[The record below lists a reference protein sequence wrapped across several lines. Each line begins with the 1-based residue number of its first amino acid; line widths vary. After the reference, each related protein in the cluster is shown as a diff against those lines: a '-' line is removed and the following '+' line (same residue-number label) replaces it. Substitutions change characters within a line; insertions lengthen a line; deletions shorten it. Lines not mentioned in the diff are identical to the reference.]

1 MKKILIITLIGI
13 FSLLTSTL
21 SYAAFLVELKS
32 GRTIFV
38 EDYRIEGDQA
48 TLYLQSGALKI
59 PKSDIKSIVKQKEE
73 VERTDSPAKPD
84 EKATEKGRVSG
95 KGDPKGKKV
104 DMDVESY
111 KKRKKELQ
119 EKLDGA
125 KEVYFNAKEKSE
137 KDKAREVMISFSKE
151 LFALQEEVKQKNNGT
166 LPDWWG
172 EK

>member
-1 MKKILIITLIGI
+1 MKKIVVVTLLGI
-13 FSLLTSTL
+13 YFLLTSTL

-48 TLYLQSGALKI
+48 TLYLQSGSLKI

-73 VERTDSPAKPD
+73 VERTDSPAKPE
-84 EKATEKGRVSG
+84 EKATEKGRVSE
-95 KGDPKGKKV
+95 KTDPKIKKV